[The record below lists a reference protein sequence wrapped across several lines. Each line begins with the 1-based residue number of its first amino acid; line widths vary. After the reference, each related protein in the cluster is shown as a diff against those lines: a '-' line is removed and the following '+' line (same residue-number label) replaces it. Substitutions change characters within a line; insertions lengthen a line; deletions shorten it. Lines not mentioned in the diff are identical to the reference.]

1 MFLSYERNQS
11 IEVETHT
18 NTQQVLCVLRP
29 EVSSCLLPLNIYN
42 IYTKCIIEL
51 QFRDYFACM
60 REEVFFGWMGRE
72 HFFMMQYAMLITLH
86 IPKWKNCFF
95 KKKGPNTIDYTEC
108 IFLRYI

>member
-1 MFLSYERNQS
+1 MYYYRTS
-11 IEVETHT
+11 ISRLFR
-18 NTQQVLCVLRP
+18 VL
-29 EVSSCLLPLNIYN
+29 
-42 IYTKCIIEL
+42 
-51 QFRDYFACM
+51 A
-60 REEVFFGWMGRE
+60 WMGRE